1 MAGQLSGTK
10 VLLLKLVV
18 AVPPDVQP
26 EQMQQAV
33 LNGVSV
39 SAAVQQ
45 FVRSMDLT
53 VVDDVVA
60 GPRLS

>member
-1 MAGQLSGTK
+1 MAGQVTGTK
-10 VLLLKLVV
+10 VLVMKMVI

-45 FVRSMDLT
+45 FVRVMDLT
-53 VVDDVVA
+53 VQDDVVT